1 MFFRQC
7 CFFLFVWVGLP
18 SLSEQ
23 NSGNSGGTG
32 WSIFDPRWYPEF
44 ASHTCLELMIVH
56 WSTANN
62 ASNHWPT
69 KFRAPDPLTDSLRFR
84 LYVTSSKKLRTWND
98 ATVQLCS
105 TPCSELTLIGSG
117 KVFPI
122 YSTYLTVQGKQIRPW
137 WPLPYNAMWQLWI
150 SQLRHGFVSDAE
162 FSGRYSTAQR
172 LTFWYAQTCAYTC
185 HVSSIKSKQKTY
197 CSFCT
202 YHIPTYITYTLYCI
216 YI

>member
-1 MFFRQC
+1 MFRADD
-7 CFFLFVWVGLP
+7 
-18 SLSEQ
+18 
-23 NSGNSGGTG
+23 
-32 WSIFDPRWYPEF
+32 WSI
-44 ASHTCLELMIVH
+44 
-56 WSTANN
+56 ANN

-69 KFRAPDPLTDSLRFR
+69 KFRAPDPLTDSLCFR

-98 ATVQLCS
+98 ATVQPCL

-122 YSTYLTVQGKQIRPW
+122 YFTYLTVQGKQIRPW
-137 WPLPYNAMWQLWI
+137 WPLRYNAMWQLWI

-185 HVSSIKSKQKTY
+185 HIWSIKSKQKTY

-202 YHIPTYITYTLYCI
+202 YAYIHTIFAYRYKIQGLITVHSVYQTHNMTLLLKHRYVFLFRQWC
-216 YI
+216 YRV